1 MTEERIVAVGL
12 LTQRDLDVLGSGF
25 RRLFTVEE
33 PACSAISSTNWTK
46 LMLSLSEGASQ
57 SRLSSHQ
64 DNHRHPS

>member
-33 PACSAISSTNWTK
+33 PGMFSDLLDQLDKVDVKPIGRGISITPQLT
-46 LMLSLSEGASQ
+46 
-57 SRLSSHQ
+57 SR
-64 DNHRHPS
+64 